1 MRRMGPTY
9 DFGHFRFDT
18 ADKLLFCE
26 GRRVHLTLK
35 AIEILRVLIENAG
48 HVVEKDELMS
58 SCWPDSF
65 VEEANIAENVCMI
78 RRALGD
84 ARHTPE
90 YIETVHRRGY
100 RFIAPVSMRVQAP
113 ETVPQRAQGWKT
125 GAPQLLSSI

>member
-1 MRRMGPTY
+1 MDLSQKVRRYHAAIFHHDRIG
-9 DFGHFRFDT
+9 
-18 ADKLLFCE
+18 AD
-26 GRRVHLTLK
+26 
-35 AIEILRVLIENAG
+35 
-48 HVVEKDELMS
+48 VVEKDELMN

-100 RFIAPVSMRVQAP
+100 RFIASVSVRVQAP
-113 ETVPQRAQGWKT
+113 ETVPQRAQEWKT

>member
-1 MRRMGPTY
+1 MRGVGPTY
-9 DFGHFRFDT
+9 DFGHFRLDT

-35 AIEILRVLIENAG
+35 ALEILRVLIESAG

-65 VEEANIAENVCMI
+65 VEEAKIAENICMI

-84 ARHTPE
+84 VRHTPE

-100 RFIAPVSMRVQAP
+100 RFMAPVSMK
-113 ETVPQRAQGWKT
+113 VPALEPMTQRAQGWHT
-125 GAPQLLSSI
+125 GAPQLLSTT